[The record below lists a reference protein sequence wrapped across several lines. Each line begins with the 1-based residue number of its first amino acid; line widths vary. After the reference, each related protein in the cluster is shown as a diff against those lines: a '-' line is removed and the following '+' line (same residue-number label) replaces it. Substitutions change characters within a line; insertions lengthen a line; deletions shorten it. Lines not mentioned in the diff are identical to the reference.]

1 MAPKIPEQEKRIRIK
16 QKQRNNENRILFVTL
31 LFFLCAIFLTHSA
44 HAASLTALSDTQSRV
59 KINTASNHTLLF
71 TTPTGAAENTD
82 TIIITLPSDYDATGL
97 DFGDVDLSYG
107 ASTGYENEATLAGS
121 AGAGAW
127 GAVFS
132 GTENRILTLTY
143 PSSGGTAITAGWK
156 VAIEIGTNATGGNTQ
171 ITNPSSATS
180 YVISITGTFGDT
192 GQIATAIVNDDQ
204 VVVSTTIDP
213 YLTFSLSQNT
223 VTLTRSGGSLNPD
236 SSNTGF
242 NNGTA
247 NTLAAATNATS
258 GYTITYYGSTLTN
271 GGNTIDAMATK
282 TTSSTGTE
290 QFGIN
295 LKDNATPNTGAEPSG
310 GSGAPASDYNTA
322 DQYRFIADT
331 TTSLASAGAPSAS
344 TTYTVSYIVNVAA
357 TTEAGAYSTTIT
369 YICTGNF

>member
-1 MAPKIPEQEKRIRIK
+1 MKNA
-16 QKQRNNENRILFVTL
+16 LGGAFSVVLVFVISL
-31 LFFLCAIFLTHSA
+31 GVFVNQAK
-44 HAASLTALSDTQSRV
+44 AASLTALSDTQSRV
-59 KINTASNHTLLF
+59 KKDEFSNHTIRF
-71 TTPTGAAENTD
+71 TSPTGAAEVTD
-82 TIIITLPSDYDATGL
+82 TIIVTFPSDFDATGL

-121 AGAGAW
+121 AGAATW
-127 GAVFS
+127 GAAFS
-132 GTENRILTLTY
+132 GTENRVLTLTY

-156 VAIEIGTNATGGNTQ
+156 VVVEIGTNASGGDTQ
-171 ITNPSSATS
+171 IDNPTTAAN
-180 YVISITGTFGDT
+180 YVIAITGTFGDT
-192 GQIATAIVNDDQ
+192 GQIATAIVDDDQ

-213 YLTFSLSQNT
+213 YLTFTLSQNT
-223 VTLTRSGGSLNPD
+223 VSLTRSGGVLNPD

-258 GYTITYYGSTLTN
+258 GYTITYYGATLTS
-271 GGNTIDAMATK
+271 GANTIDAMGTK

-310 GSGAPASDYNTA
+310 GTGAPASDYNTA
-322 DQYRFIADT
+322 DEYRFIADT
-331 TTSLASAGAPSAS
+331 TTNLATASAATAS
-344 TTYTVSYIVNVAA
+344 TTFTVSYIVNVAA
-357 TTEAGAYSTTIT
+357 TTQAGAYSTTIT

>member
-1 MAPKIPEQEKRIRIK
+1 MKIHFAFFK
-16 QKQRNNENRILFVTL
+16 QQKDLIHRVGFFVFTL
-31 LFFLCAIFLTHSA
+31 LVLGVFIASVIHPA

-59 KINTASNHTLLF
+59 KINTASNHTILF

-97 DFGDVDLSYG
+97 DYGDVDLSYG
-107 ASTGYENEATLAGS
+107 ASTGYENEATLAAS

-156 VAIEIGTNATGGNTQ
+156 VAIEIGTNASSGDTQ
-171 ITNPSSATS
+171 ITNPSTADS
-180 YVISITGTFGDT
+180 YVIAITGTFGDT
-192 GQIATAIVNDDQ
+192 GQIATAIVDDDQ

-213 YLTFSLSQNT
+213 YLTFTISQNT
-223 VTLTRSGGSLNPD
+223 VSLTQSGGSLNPD

-258 GYTITYYGSTLTN
+258 GYTITYYGDTLTS
-271 GGNTIDAMATK
+271 GSDTIDAMATK

-295 LKDNATPNTGAEPSG
+295 LKSNATPSTGADPSG
-310 GSGAPASDYNTA
+310 GSGAAASDYNTA
-322 DQYRFIADT
+322 DQFRYITNT
-331 TTSLASAGAPSAS
+331 TTSLASASAASAS

-357 TTEAGAYSTTIT
+357 TTEAGSYSTTIT
-369 YICTGNF
+369 YIATGNF